1 MANLDSLLPLVIGIA
16 IGAAFAFAW
25 FTRRGRQ
32 ADVLEV
38 GAPPPQQPVAPPRA
52 VPASRPV
59 ETAAGGDRA
68 LELQD
73 AGHRKIE
80 VIKLVREWT
89 GLGLKEA
96 LDLVQSAP
104 AVILTGL
111 GDAQAADYVARLQAI
126 GARAAVR

>member
-1 MANLDSLLPLVIGIA
+1 MDSAG
-16 IGAAFAFAW
+16 
-25 FTRRGRQ
+25 
-32 ADVLEV
+32 
-38 GAPPPQQPVAPPRA
+38 
-52 VPASRPV
+52 
-59 ETAAGGDRA
+59 GGDRA